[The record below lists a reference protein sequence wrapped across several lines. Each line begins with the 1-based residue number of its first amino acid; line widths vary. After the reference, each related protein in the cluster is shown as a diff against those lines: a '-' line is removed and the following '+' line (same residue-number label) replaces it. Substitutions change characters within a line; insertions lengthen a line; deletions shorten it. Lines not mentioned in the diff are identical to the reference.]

1 MSNTVAWLA
10 TRELLRNRSFLVSF
24 VLSLSLG
31 LVGFLALDSFKHSM
45 QSYLEQRSQVLLG
58 GDLQLYSLRKLSPS
72 DDAAL
77 TKFLGDA
84 THSQIEVRREIQ
96 LVSMVASTSGDSR
109 LVDIR
114 AVDTK
119 FPFYGELTLTPARQ
133 GESLSGPVAWV
144 YPELLQQLNISTGA
158 TLKIGN
164 QTFTVTH
171 SVAQDPT
178 LSGLGFRIAPRA
190 YIDIDMMESTGLAAT
205 GSRLW
210 YVWILKLPPNL
221 DVNIVANEL
230 RQLLSPDVKVDTHY
244 EASRDSGRFLQ
255 YLNDYLGL
263 AALVATFFAGV
274 TCAYLFRSY
283 LGKKRRDM
291 AVLLSMGLGV
301 GATQMVYVL
310 QLLFVASLAAVI
322 SLAAAQIFLP
332 LLPRVLS
339 GLVPPELAGGG
350 FQLVADP
357 RSWLLAALWAVG
369 GSVLVAL
376 PTLVQLRQVKPAQ
389 LFQEAAYE
397 GKEVLGLRW
406 LWWMP
411 SLLLFWAVAAIQ
423 ANSPRVGTYFL
434 VGFLASAF
442 ILASLGQL
450 GLMAL
455 AQLAKSR
462 WLAWDLGVLSM
473 TRHRVA
479 TLVCFVS
486 LSLGTL
492 LLILIPQ
499 LRTGIAAE
507 LVRPSRDTLP
517 ALFLFDIQPEQLQPL
532 REIVA
537 REGGEL
543 GQVSPL
549 IRARL
554 ELINGK
560 PPVEQKVSTSSTQV
574 FTSREREE
582 TERARSRLYN
592 LSYRSSLSASEE
604 ITAGLPFPAETPTDI
619 PFVSVEEQ
627 FARRV
632 GINLGDVLSFDVQG
646 VRVDGKVRN
655 FRKVRWTSF
664 QPNFFV
670 QFQPG
675 VLDDAPQTLIASIV
689 SAPNK
694 TAMQSAIVKVLPNV
708 SVIDIEMTVTRILA
722 LVMQMSYALNVMAAL
737 AILAGLGVIFAM
749 AQDRARQKQRDIAL
763 LKAIGLSFA
772 DLRWSLILEFGLLGL
787 GAGLLGSLVSLAL
800 SWGTAK
806 LLFDQIWAADPLT
819 ILAATLGL
827 PVLTCVTG
835 LLASRRPLKE
845 PAVSL
850 LGEA

>member
-1 MSNTVAWLA
+1 MSNTVTWLA

-31 LVGFLALDSFKHSM
+31 LIGFLALDSFKHSM
-45 QSYLEQRSQVLLG
+45 QSYLEQRSQMLLG
-58 GDLQLYSLRKLSPS
+58 GDVQLYSLRKLAPS
-72 DDAAL
+72 DEAAL
-77 TKFLGDA
+77 SKYLDEA
-84 THSQIEVRREIQ
+84 THSHVEIRREIQ
-96 LVSMVASTSGDSR
+96 LVSMVATASGDSR

-114 AVDTK
+114 AVDQK
-119 FPFYGELTLTPARQ
+119 FPFYGELVLSPSRQ
-133 GESLSGPVAWV
+133 GDVLTGPVAWV
-144 YPELLQQLNISTGA
+144 YPELLQQLNVKIGEV
-158 TLKIGN
+158 LKIGS
-164 QTFTVTH
+164 QSFTVTH
-171 SVAQDPT
+171 SVSQDPT

-190 YIDIDMMESTGLAAT
+190 YIDINMMESTGLLAN

-210 YVWILKLPPNL
+210 FVWILKLPPNL
-221 DVNIVANEL
+221 DVNTVANEL

-244 EASRDSGRFLQ
+244 ESSRDSGRFLQ

-301 GATQMVYVL
+301 NATQLVYLV
-310 QLLFVASLAAVI
+310 QLLLVSTLAAVI
-322 SLAAAQIFLP
+322 SLVAAQLFLP
-332 LLPRVLS
+332 LLPRVLA
-339 GLVPPELAGGG
+339 GLVPAELANNG
-350 FQLVADP
+350 FQLIANP
-357 RSWLLAALWAVG
+357 RSWLLAAIWAIG

-376 PTLVQLRQVKPAQ
+376 PTLVQLRRVKPAQ

-397 GKEVLGLRW
+397 GKEPLGLRW
-406 LWWMP
+406 LWWLP
-411 SLLLFWAVAAIQ
+411 ALALFWAVAAIQ
-423 ANSPRVGTYFL
+423 ANSPRVGTWFL
-434 VGFLASAF
+434 LGFMASALL
-442 ILASLGQL
+442 LAFLGQL
-450 GLMAL
+450 GLTIL
-455 AQLAKSR
+455 ARMAKSR

-486 LSLGTL
+486 LALGTL

-507 LVRPSRDTLP
+507 LASPSRDTLP

-532 REIVA
+532 REIIA
-537 REGGEL
+537 NQGGEL
-543 GQVSPL
+543 GVVSPL

-560 PPVEQKVSTSSTQV
+560 QPVEPKVSSSRTQV

-582 TERARSRLYN
+582 SERARSRLYN
-592 LSYRSSLSASEE
+592 LSYRATLSGSEE
-604 ITAGLPFPAETPTDI
+604 ITAGQPFPNDKPADL

-627 FARRV
+627 FAKRV

-646 VRVDGKVRN
+646 VRIDGKVLN

-675 VLDDAPQTLIASIV
+675 VLEDAPQTMIASV
-689 SAPNK
+689 VVAPDK
-694 TAMQSAIVKVLPNV
+694 TAIQAAIVKVLPNI
-708 SVIDIEMTVTRILA
+708 SVIDIGTTVTRILA
-722 LVMQMSYALNVMAAL
+722 LVTQMSYALNVMAVL
-737 AILAGLGVIFAM
+737 AIIAGLGVIFAM
-749 AQDRARQKQRDIAL
+749 SQDRARQKQRDIAL

-772 DLRWSLILEFGLLGL
+772 DLRWSLIFEFGLLGL
-787 GAGLLGSLVSLAL
+787 GAGLLGSVVSLAL

-806 LLFDQIWAADPLT
+806 LLFDQIWAADYLT
-819 ILAATLGL
+819 ILAATLCL
-827 PVLTCVTG
+827 PLLTCVTG
-835 LLASRRPLKE
+835 LIASRRPLRE
-845 PAVSL
+845 SAISL
-850 LGEA
+850 LGEN